1 MFNSLINTLCKKQTF
16 YRISVRIS
24 TWLLCVTQLFDCN
37 PRVDMRGI
45 FLNTSK
51 AFDKVWHKG
60 LIFKLISYRIA
71 GDLLK
76 LSINYLEC
84 YKKRIILNEKPCS
97 RRNTLAGL
105 PQGSVLGRNFIP
117 DLPDGINSISK

>member
-1 MFNSLINTLCKKQTF
+1 
-16 YRISVRIS
+16 
-24 TWLLCVTQLFDCN
+24 
-37 PRVDMRGI
+37 MRGI
-45 FLNTSK
+45 FLDTSK

-60 LIFKLISYRIA
+60 LIFKLIPYRIA

-97 RRNTLAGL
+97 RKNTLAGL

>member
-45 FLNTSK
+45 FRDTSK

-60 LIFKLISYRIA
+60 SIFKLISYRIA

-97 RRNTLAGL
+97 RRNTLAG
-105 PQGSVLGRNFIP
+105 SVLGRNFIP